1 MPFLLV
7 QPWGHGARFLTD
19 ATVTGIYDT
28 VEEAYAALDRLE
40 QRQRTWLPERRC
52 ELFVVDEQR
61 RPVRRPG
68 LEN

>member
-7 QPWGHGARFLTD
+7 QPWGQGERLLID

-40 QRQRTWLPERRC
+40 QHQGTWPPDARC
-52 ELFVVDEQR
+52 ELFVVDEHR

-68 LEN
+68 VGN